1 MEEDD
6 EEEGLE
12 DEEEG
17 LEDEEGWLVAELC
30 WEELESP
37 LADELVTGSLEEE
50 AGSLEGDEPELS
62 VELPGVTDFPEDDAA
77 GPQERSIPDS
87 ARKRKGL

>member
-12 DEEEG
+12 EEE
-17 LEDEEGWLVAELC
+17 DWIVAELC
-30 WEELESP
+30 WELLESP
-37 LADELVTGSLEEE
+37 LADELVTGSLEE
-50 AGSLEGDEPELS
+50 AGSLDGVDSEEGEPP
-62 VELPGVTDFPEDDAA
+62 VELPGGTTDFEVDDAE

-87 ARKRKGL
+87 ARKRNGL

>member
-12 DEEEG
+12 DEE
-17 LEDEEGWLVAELC
+17 DWLVAELC
-30 WEELESP
+30 WELLESP
-37 LADELVTGSLEEE
+37 LADELVTESPEEE
-50 AGSLEGDEPELS
+50 TGPLDGDEPELS
-62 VELPGVTDFPEDDAA
+62 AELPGVTDFPEDDAA
-77 GPQERSIPDS
+77 GPQDRSIPDS